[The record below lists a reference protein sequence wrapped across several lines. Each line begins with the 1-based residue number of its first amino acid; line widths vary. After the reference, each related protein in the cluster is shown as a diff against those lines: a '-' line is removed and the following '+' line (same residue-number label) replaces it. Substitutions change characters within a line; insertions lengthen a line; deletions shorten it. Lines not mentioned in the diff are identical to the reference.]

1 MRRECWPQW
10 RILDCIVTLIILL
23 FKQAALP
30 YLFVWHWATPI
41 FQLSPIKCAD
51 SKSLKSFVLM
61 SWNLLLK
68 LLSHKNRRKREKIEQ
83 KKVSIK
89 TCSLCQDH
97 HRKCKQCVK
106 WKSIGWKKRMC
117 CISMSL
123 TLYLIQKSVCSWFLS
138 LFALGQHS

>member
-68 LLSHKNRRKREKIEQ
+68 LLSHKNRRETENWT
-83 KKVSIK
+83 KKSFNQNLFIVSR
-89 TCSLCQDH
+89 SS

-106 WKSIGWKKRMC
+106 WESIGWKKRMC